1 MAKLNNSGWGVGN
14 MITFLIIFILF
25 LLIIAYLVYTF
36 DQEDPEIHI
45 INEEMIIFEQK
56 NSLNK

>member
-25 LLIIAYLVYTF
+25 LLIIAYLIYHL
-36 DQEDPEIHI
+36 DHDKNSNIHL
-45 INEEMIIFEQK
+45 INEEVIIF
-56 NSLNK
+56 N